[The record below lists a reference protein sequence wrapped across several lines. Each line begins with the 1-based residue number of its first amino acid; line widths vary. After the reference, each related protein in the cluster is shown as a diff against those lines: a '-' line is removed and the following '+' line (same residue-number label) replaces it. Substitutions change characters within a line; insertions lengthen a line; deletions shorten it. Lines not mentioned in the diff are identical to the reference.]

1 MEETSLERQQPL
13 LEGEAAGP
21 RPEGDHPDFEE
32 LLRQH
37 RDYQSAFDRK
47 VDRALQTA
55 RSNWEREQASA
66 LEQRRAADLEEA
78 RGKAQAEWRQK
89 MAELED
95 REARQALRERQVETA
110 DRLASLGLSPK
121 FAPWLTG
128 QTSEESRQRVE
139 EFDQLFRG
147 AVSDTVTQRMS
158 GFVPAEPVPAPAFD
172 RDTIRGMTPR
182 EINAHWAEI
191 QNTLK
196 G

>member
-13 LEGEAAGP
+13 EGSETQP
-21 RPEGDHPDFEE
+21 RASAPEHPDFEE

-55 RSNWEREQASA
+55 RANWEREQASA
-66 LEQRRAADLEEA
+66 LEQRRAEALETA
-78 RGKAQAEWRQK
+78 RGEAQAEYRQR
-89 MAELED
+89 MAELD
-95 REARQALRERQVETA
+95 QRAAQQALRERQVETA

-128 QTSEESRQRVE
+128 DTSEESQQRVE
-139 EFDQLFRG
+139 AFDQLFRG
-147 AVSDTVTQRMS
+147 AVSDTVTQRMA

-172 RDTIRGMTPR
+172 RETIRGMSPR

>member
-1 MEETSLERQQPL
+1 MEETSLERQEPQ
-13 LEGEAAGP
+13 LERETPGREPAS
-21 RPEGDHPDFEE
+21 EHPDFEE

-55 RSNWEREQASA
+55 RANWEREQASA
-66 LEQRRAADLEEA
+66 LEQHRAEALEAA
-78 RGKAQAEWRQK
+78 RGAAEAEYRQR

-95 REARQALRERQVETA
+95 RAKRQALRERQVETA

-128 QTSEESRQRVE
+128 DTSEESQARVE

-147 AVSDTVTQRMS
+147 AVSDTVTGRMS

-172 RDTIRGMTPR
+172 RETIRGMSPR

>member
-1 MEETSLERQQPL
+1 MEETSLERQEPQ
-13 LEGEAAGP
+13 LERETPGREPAA
-21 RPEGDHPDFEE
+21 EHPDFEE

-55 RSNWEREQASA
+55 RANWEREQASA
-66 LEQRRAADLEEA
+66 LEQHRAEALEAA
-78 RGKAQAEWRQK
+78 RGEAEAEYRQR

-95 REARQALRERQVETA
+95 RAKRQALRERQVETA
-110 DRLASLGLSPK
+110 DRLTSLGLSPK

-128 QTSEESRQRVE
+128 ETSEESQARVE

-147 AVSDTVTQRMS
+147 AVSDTVTGRMS

-172 RDTIRGMTPR
+172 RETIRGMSPR

>member
-1 MEETSLERQQPL
+1 MEETSLERQEPQ
-13 LEGEAAGP
+13 LEQETPDREPAS
-21 RPEGDHPDFEE
+21 EHPDFEE

-55 RSNWEREQASA
+55 RANWEREQASA
-66 LEQRRAADLEEA
+66 LEQHRAEALEAA
-78 RGKAQAEWRQK
+78 RGAAEAEYRQR

-95 REARQALRERQVETA
+95 RAKRQALRERQVETA
-110 DRLASLGLSPK
+110 DRLASLGLSPR

-128 QTSEESRQRVE
+128 DTSEESQARVE

-147 AVSDTVTQRMS
+147 AVSDTVTGRMS

-172 RDTIRGMTPR
+172 RETIRGMSPR

>member
-1 MEETSLERQQPL
+1 MEETSLERQEPQ
-13 LEGEAAGP
+13 LEQETPGREPAA
-21 RPEGDHPDFEE
+21 EHPDFEE

-55 RSNWEREQASA
+55 RANWEREQASA
-66 LEQRRAADLEEA
+66 LEQHRAEALEAA
-78 RGKAQAEWRQK
+78 RGEAEAEYRQR

-95 REARQALRERQVETA
+95 RAKRQALRERQVETA
-110 DRLASLGLSPK
+110 DRLTSLGLSPK

-128 QTSEESRQRVE
+128 ETSEESQARVE

-147 AVSDTVTQRMS
+147 AVSDTVTGRMS

-172 RDTIRGMTPR
+172 RETIRGMSPR

>member
-1 MEETSLERQQPL
+1 MEETSLERQEPQ
-13 LEGEAAGP
+13 LEQETPGREPAA
-21 RPEGDHPDFEE
+21 EHPDFEE

-55 RSNWEREQASA
+55 RANWEREQAFA
-66 LEQRRAADLEEA
+66 LEQHRAEALEAA
-78 RGKAQAEWRQK
+78 RGEAEAEYRQR

-95 REARQALRERQVETA
+95 RAKRQALRERQVETA

-128 QTSEESRQRVE
+128 ETSEESQARVE

-147 AVSDTVTQRMS
+147 AVSDTVTGRMS

-172 RDTIRGMTPR
+172 RETIRGMSPR

>member
-1 MEETSLERQQPL
+1 MEETSLERQEPQ
-13 LEGEAAGP
+13 LEQETPDREPAS
-21 RPEGDHPDFEE
+21 EHPDFEE

-55 RSNWEREQASA
+55 RANWEREQASA
-66 LEQRRAADLEEA
+66 LEQHRAEALEAA
-78 RGKAQAEWRQK
+78 RGAAEAEYRQR

-95 REARQALRERQVETA
+95 RAKRQALRERQVETA

-128 QTSEESRQRVE
+128 ETSEESQARVE

-147 AVSDTVTQRMS
+147 AVSDTVTGRMS

-172 RDTIRGMTPR
+172 RETIRGMSPR

>member
-1 MEETSLERQQPL
+1 MEETSLERQEPQ
-13 LEGEAAGP
+13 LEQETPDREPAS
-21 RPEGDHPDFEE
+21 EHPDFEE

-55 RSNWEREQASA
+55 RANWEREQASA
-66 LEQRRAADLEEA
+66 LEQHRAEALEAA
-78 RGKAQAEWRQK
+78 RGAAEAEYRQR

-95 REARQALRERQVETA
+95 RAKRQALRERQVETA

-128 QTSEESRQRVE
+128 ETSEESQARVE

-147 AVSDTVTQRMS
+147 AVSETVTGRMS

-172 RDTIRGMTPR
+172 RETIRGMSPR

>member
-1 MEETSLERQQPL
+1 MEETSLERQEPQ
-13 LEGEAAGP
+13 LEQETPGREPAA
-21 RPEGDHPDFEE
+21 EHPDFEE

-55 RSNWEREQASA
+55 RANWEREQTSA
-66 LEQRRAADLEEA
+66 LEQHRAEALEAA
-78 RGKAQAEWRQK
+78 RGEAEAEYRQR

-95 REARQALRERQVETA
+95 RAKRQALRERQVETA

-128 QTSEESRQRVE
+128 ETSEESQARVE

-147 AVSDTVTQRMS
+147 AVSDMVTGRMS

-172 RDTIRGMTPR
+172 RETIRGMSPR

>member
-13 LEGEAAGP
+13 VGP
-21 RPEGDHPDFEE
+21 ETQPRETAPEHPDFEE

-55 RSNWEREQASA
+55 RANWEREQASA
-66 LEQRRAADLEEA
+66 LEQRRAEALEVA
-78 RGKAQAEWRQK
+78 RGEAQAEYRQR
-89 MAELED
+89 MAELD
-95 REARQALRERQVETA
+95 QRAAQQALRERQVETA

-128 QTSEESRQRVE
+128 DTSEESQQRVE
-139 EFDQLFRG
+139 AFDQLFRG
-147 AVSDTVTQRMS
+147 AVSDTVTQRMA

-172 RDTIRGMTPR
+172 RETIRGMSPR

>member
-1 MEETSLERQQPL
+1 MEETSLELQQPQ
-13 LEGEAAGP
+13 EGGAP
-21 RPEGDHPDFEE
+21 RSPEGTPERPDFEE

-55 RSNWEREQASA
+55 RANWEREQASA
-66 LEQRRAADLEEA
+66 LEQRRAEDLEAA
-78 RGKAQAEWRQK
+78 RGEAQAEWSQK
-89 MAELED
+89 MAELEA
-95 REARQALRERQVETA
+95 REARQALRERQAETA
-110 DRLASLGLSPK
+110 DRLTSLGLSPK

-128 QTSEESRQRVE
+128 DTPEESQARVE

-147 AVSDTVTQRMS
+147 AVSDTVTRRME
-158 GFVPAEPVPAPAFD
+158 GFAPAEPVPTPAFD
-172 RDTIRGMTPR
+172 RETIRGMTPR

>member
-1 MEETSLERQQPL
+1 MEETSLERQQPA
-13 LEGEAAGP
+13 LERETQA
-21 RPEGDHPDFEE
+21 PEHPDFEE

-55 RSNWEREQASA
+55 RANWEREQAAA
-66 LEQRRAADLEEA
+66 LEQRRAEDLAAA
-78 RGKAQAEWRQK
+78 RGEAESEYRQK
-89 MAELED
+89 MAELAD
-95 REARQALRERQVETA
+95 REQRQQLRERQVETA
-110 DRLASLGLSPK
+110 DRLTSLGLSPK

-128 QTSEESRQRVE
+128 DTAEESRARVE
-139 EFDQLFRG
+139 AFDQLFRG
-147 AVSDTVTQRMS
+147 AVSDTVTQRM
-158 GFVPAEPVPAPAFD
+158 GGCVPTEPVPTPAFD

>member
-1 MEETSLERQQPL
+1 MEETSLERQEPQ
-13 LEGEAAGP
+13 LERETPGREPAA
-21 RPEGDHPDFEE
+21 EHPDFEE

-66 LEQRRAADLEEA
+66 LEQHRAEALEAA
-78 RGKAQAEWRQK
+78 RGEAEAEYRQR

-95 REARQALRERQVETA
+95 RAKRQALRERQVETA

-128 QTSEESRQRVE
+128 ETSEESQARVE

-147 AVSDTVTQRMS
+147 AVSDTVTGRMS

-172 RDTIRGMTPR
+172 RETIRGMSPR

>member
-1 MEETSLERQQPL
+1 MEETSLERQEPL
-13 LEGEAAGP
+13 LEGEAVGP

-147 AVSDTVTQRMS
+147 AVSDTVTQRMA